1 LKGAVLRKNIIY
13 WRKIMIEF
21 KELFASQERAMEWY
35 SEADA
40 EVRASYPFGKF
51 LDSMVDLPK
60 EVAVDLGANVGMFT
74 RMIAHDYKEVH
85 ALEPSQFLAYIINY
99 SQYHIDGTSN
109 VFVHKLAAG
118 KRSGEIVTLYKPIDG
133 TPGDC
138 SIIRPI
144 DKEIDA
150 SENCITIS
158 LEDIFKLIGHDHI
171 DYMKIDIEGTEYD
184 FLLEKDL
191 SNIALIAMEF
201 HGSDQQIKD
210 RLFAHL
216 GKYMHVWKYLDQQLL
231 CLNRKYSYKIEPRGY
246 YKEEEEE
253 RPLEKLY

>member
-1 LKGAVLRKNIIY
+1 MKLALNYLKGAVLRKNIIY

-51 LDSMVDLPK
+51 LDS
-60 EVAVDLGANVGMFT
+60 
-74 RMIAHDYKEVH
+74 MIAHDYKEVH

-171 DYMKIDIEGTEYD
+171 DYMKIDIEGSEYD

-246 YKEEEEE
+246 YEEEEEE